1 MIDKKIKSTY
11 LFLRPTNCKLW
22 SSFYTLHKNG
32 DWFQCSFRNG
42 AFYEWYQSNTKV
54 SKYDTGIGS
63 SDKVETILQFPQ
75 GAHLILF
82 VTTWQI
88 LFLISVL
95 LQLNAKID
103 GPITCPSQK
112 GKREKWYFWDQ
123 QWIMPGIFYGL
134 PKIQPWCLLCFGFN
148 QQCSMEF

>member
-1 MIDKKIKSTY
+1 MVTDFSAVSEMEY
-11 LFLRPTNCKLW
+11 FMN
-22 SSFYTLHKNG
+22 
-32 DWFQCSFRNG
+32 D
-42 AFYEWYQSNTKV
+42 TKV
-54 SKYDTGIGS
+54 IQKFRSTIPGIGS

-112 GKREKWYFWDQ
+112 GKREK
-123 QWIMPGIFYGL
+123 
-134 PKIQPWCLLCFGFN
+134 
-148 QQCSMEF
+148 